1 MTFATTSGAPSAGPS
16 GPLLV
21 ALDLDGTTIDHVG
34 ALSGAVRDAV
44 SDVVDAGHHL
54 VISTG
59 RSIVATLPIVEM
71 LGLERGYA
79 VCSNGAVTLVLDPE
93 RPGGYRIVDTVTFD
107 PRPVLT
113 MLRDVIP
120 DALVAVE
127 DIGVGFKVSAPFP
140 DGELGGQQ
148 VVVDWDE
155 LVAHPATRVTLRRPD
170 ASSEEFMEQV
180 EHAGLHGVSYA
191 VGWTAWLDI
200 NPEGVSK
207 GSALELVR
215 RTLRVEPGDT
225 VAIGDQRN
233 DIEMLHWAARGVAMG
248 QAPDEVKDAA
258 DEVTGTVE
266 EDGLVPVLRS
276 LL

>member
-1 MTFATTSGAPSAGPS
+1 MTFATTSDTPRAGPI
-16 GPLLV
+16 GPFLV

-34 ALSGAVRDAV
+34 ALSSAVRDAV

-59 RSIVATLPIVEM
+59 RSIVATLPIVEK
-71 LGLERGYA
+71 LGLEHGYA

-93 RPGGYRIVDTVTFD
+93 RSRGYRILDTVTFD

-127 DIGVGFKVSAPFP
+127 DLGVGFKVSAPFP
-140 DGELGGQQ
+140 DGELGGEQ
-148 VVVDWDE
+148 VVVDWEE
-155 LVAHPATRVTLRRPD
+155 LVAHPATRVTLRRPE

-215 RTLRVEPGDT
+215 RMLRVEPGDT